1 MDWSESFDLYEA
13 AGFGKIGDAKPETVD
28 IKPPAFGWR
37 EWWAYL
43 TNVAALAPIRKD
55 KPMTG
60 VPEGVL
66 RLGGTFVLDGDDV
79 NYAHAEELPGTSPRW
94 RRMRRRVSPRAREEP
109 PSRRSRQTPPLLA
122 LARRARRAIPT
133 RPQNH
138 ET

>member
-1 MDWSESFDLYEA
+1 VDWSESFDLYEA

-79 NYAHAEELPGTSPRW
+79 NYAHAEELPGTSPEVDDV
-94 RRMRRRVSPRAREEP
+94 MRDAGLAARA
-109 PSRRSRQTPPLLA
+109 
-122 LARRARRAIPT
+122 
-133 RPQNH
+133 
-138 ET
+138 

>member
-79 NYAHAEELPGTSPRW
+79 VRTRRGLAGNVPRGG
-94 RRMRRRVSPRAREEP
+94 
-109 PSRRSRQTPPLLA
+109 
-122 LARRARRAIPT
+122 
-133 RPQNH
+133 
-138 ET
+138 